1 MNKPSTVQSGTPQT
15 TPPTETQCVTINLN
29 IGVFFDGT
37 NNNAVQSM
45 IALHNRRKQFFKKYN
60 KEIKKRFPENKDLYS
75 IPRSDFEKNPQIG
88 TKHELDNIFGYSKSM
103 NFDIE
108 KSIADAN
115 LSEYRYSSAA
125 EKYDGSEIK
134 LIGGITKYF
143 IDDARRERLSRMAGN
158 NAKKLIVLK
167 ELASVSTSQ
176 GAGYTNVAILNSLYQ
191 TTKSDK
197 QLKKEETISVDFYH
211 SIYIEGAGAN
221 EEINVAKQIFNMKD
235 SIIGLGFGVDKTGVA
250 QKCRKAIQQVK
261 NIYAIYTTK
270 ADVKSVD
277 IKFDIFGFGRG
288 AATARCFTY
297 ILNPQNESG
306 HESINKMICGTDST
320 FLTSGTKKLHS
331 KEVRVLG
338 LYDTVSSIGVLR
350 EGASYLIGDKVLK
363 MSEKADLSSGD
374 SIFHDTN
381 VDYFGLYSTDQ
392 VNAVLHICAL
402 DEFRKNFA
410 LVDIRN
416 CTSTKGLE
424 IYIPGCHTDI
434 GGGSALGLDKFK
446 IINCD
451 EIATRGAILYNLY
464 IRTNGL
470 YESIKGMKG
479 VVQDVS
485 VLVGSLS
492 NPAVL
497 PVAYATAKGIIPDIH
512 KTIKG
517 LFSLLNGYESIEAYY
532 IKNGIPVKNKP
543 RLRKSGYSL
552 IESSL
557 KVQKSTTNAVT
568 TLKKNT
574 QFSSAAVKSLSD
586 KKFKGSISTAND
598 LYKIG
603 KDTIMSLRQ
612 CKDSLEEF
620 ISNIEKSSTTPH
632 SLPKDVRNIL
642 EKEKNVWLYEVDLL
656 KESIETFELIF
667 NGHHEDWII
676 PIEQR
681 RICMYTGIPYD
692 SGVKNN
698 KSKMKKI
705 KPLCVDTLKEMG
717 WLKDDE
723 NPETETTWV
732 TGRPTSERIECAKRE
747 GKSIVVEKT
756 KVAHF
761 FDRDNIGI
769 CKYTKP
775 GYTLIALR
783 AMYAWAKNSKGC
795 KFDEFPVGIYDV
807 PDDISKYYE
816 QIEKVTKE
824 NNGRFIC
831 PPNANVICPSNKNV
845 KKGLDSVDGYRY
857 LRQNYLHIS
866 INQQVIDFADN
877 GIVNGPSFMTF
888 DTGLSSK
895 ERDEKLAE
903 KRMAN
908 KVKSYNE
915 DNVITRRIYPGVKST
930 KSTTSILG
938 SAVGGKVFVDAP
950 SKEYWYLDSGVK

>member
-1 MNKPSTVQSGTPQT
+1 MFKPATVQATDPKP
-15 TPPTETQCVTINLN
+15 TPPSNTQCVAITLN

-60 KEIKKRFPENKDLYS
+60 KAIKRRFPGKTDLYS
-75 IPRSDFEKNPQIG
+75 IPRSEFEKNPQIG
-88 TKHELDNIFGYSKSM
+88 TKHELDNIFGYSESI
-103 NFDIE
+103 NLDIE

-125 EKYDGSEIK
+125 EKYDGSELK
-134 LIGGITKYF
+134 LIGRIVTFF
-143 IDDARRERLSRMAGN
+143 IDDARREKLSRMAGN
-158 NAKKLIVLK
+158 DAKKLIFFK

-176 GAGYTNVAILNSLYQ
+176 GSGYTNVAILNSLYH
-191 TTKSDK
+191 TTKSNN
-197 QLKKEETISVDFYH
+197 QVKKEETNSVDFYH
-211 SIYIEGAGAN
+211 SIYIEGSGAN
-221 EEINVAKQIFNMKD
+221 EEINVAKQIINMKN
-235 SIIGLGFGVDKTGVA
+235 SIVGLGFGVDKTGIT
-250 QKCRKAIQQVK
+250 QKCRKAIQQVE
-261 NIYAIYTTK
+261 NIIAIYTTK
-270 ADVKSVD
+270 AEVKSID
-277 IKFDIFGFGRG
+277 IKFDIFGFSRG

-297 ILNPQNESG
+297 ILNPLDQPDHG
-306 HESINKMICGTDST
+306 RIDKMVCGSDSS
-320 FLTSGTKKLHS
+320 FLTKGENKLNN

-338 LYDTVSSIGVLR
+338 LYDTVASIGVLR
-350 EGASYLIGDKVLK
+350 EGTSYLIGDKVLK
-363 MSEKADLSSGD
+363 MSEKADLSSGE

-381 VDYFGLYSTDQ
+381 VDDFGLHSTDQ

-416 CTSTKGLE
+416 CTSDKGLE

-434 GGGSALGLDKFK
+434 GGGSAFGLDKFK

-464 IRTNGL
+464 IRINGL
-470 YESIKGMKG
+470 YESIKGMQG
-479 VVQDVS
+479 FIRDIS
-485 VLVGSLS
+485 ALVGSVS
-492 NPAVL
+492 NPALL

-512 KTIKG
+512 KTING

-532 IKNGIPVKNKP
+532 IKNGIPVKSKP
-543 RLRKSGYSL
+543 RLRNSGYSL
-552 IESSL
+552 IESSF
-557 KVQKSTTNAVT
+557 KVQKTITNAAS
-568 TLKKNT
+568 TLEKNA
-574 QFSSAAVKSLSD
+574 QLSSEAIKSLPG
-586 KKFKGSISTAND
+586 KNFKGSISTAND
-598 LYKIG
+598 LFKIG
-603 KDTIMSLRQ
+603 NDTITSLRQ
-612 CKDSLEEF
+612 CKDSIEEF
-620 ISNIEKSSTTPH
+620 ISNIEKFITTPH
-632 SLPKDVRNIL
+632 SLPQDVGNIL
-642 EKEKNVWLYEVDLL
+642 DKEKNVWLYEVDLL
-656 KESIETFELIF
+656 KESIEIFELIF

-692 SGVKNN
+692 SGVKND

-732 TGRPTSERIECAKRE
+732 TGRPTSERIELAKRE
-747 GKSIVVEKT
+747 GKSIIVEKT

-783 AMYAWAKNSKGC
+783 AMYVWAQSKGC
-795 KFDEFPVGIYDV
+795 KFDEFPVGIYEV

-816 QIEKVTKE
+816 QIKKVTTEKK
-824 NNGRFIC
+824 GRFIC
-831 PPNANVICPSNKNV
+831 PPNANVICPSERE
-845 KKGLDSVDGYRY
+845 GLNSVEGYRY

-866 INQQVIDFADN
+866 INQQVIDLADN

-895 ERDEKLAE
+895 ERDNRLAQ
-903 KRMAN
+903 KRIAN
-908 KVKSYNE
+908 EVRSYNE
-915 DNVITRRIYPGVKST
+915 DNVITRRIYPGVKSS
-930 KSTTSILG
+930 KSATSTLG
-938 SAVGGKVFVDAP
+938 SAVGGKDFVDAP
-950 SKEYWYLDSGVK
+950 TKEYWYLDSGVK